1 MMIRD
6 MFPGNRA
13 AGNLSSRG
21 GLTDGDRPV
30 MGSITS
36 RNPAAVKNEA
46 AFLTRNQPVL
56 FQPNS
61 DYTWAW
67 KKTISGPAAS
77 FRSLTQYYVNPE
89 FWSVTG

>member
-1 MMIRD
+1 
-6 MFPGNRA
+6 
-13 AGNLSSRG
+13 
-21 GLTDGDRPV
+21 
-30 MGSITS
+30 
-36 RNPAAVKNEA
+36 VKNEA

-56 FQPNS
+56 FQPNA

-67 KKTISGPAAS
+67 KKNVSGPAAS

>member
-1 MMIRD
+1 MTC
-6 MFPGNRA
+6 FLA
-13 AGNLSSRG
+13 ADKLIHA
-21 GLTDGDRPV
+21 
-30 MGSITS
+30 SITS

-56 FQPNS
+56 FQPDA

-67 KKTISGPAAS
+67 KKSIPGPAAS
-77 FRSLTQYYVNPE
+77 FRSLTQYYVDPE

>member
-1 MMIRD
+1 M
-6 MFPGNRA
+6 
-13 AGNLSSRG
+13 
-21 GLTDGDRPV
+21 
-30 MGSITS
+30 
-36 RNPAAVKNEA
+36 KNEA

-67 KKTISGPAAS
+67 KKSISGPAAS
-77 FRSLTQYYVNPE
+77 FRSLTQYYADPE

>member
-1 MMIRD
+1 

-13 AGNLSSRG
+13 AGNPSFRG
-21 GLTDGDRPV
+21 GLTV
-30 MGSITS
+30 TIKLIHASITS
-36 RNPAAVKNEA
+36 RNPAVVKNEA

-67 KKTISGPAAS
+67 KTNITGPAAS
-77 FRSLTQYYVNPE
+77 FRSLTQYYADPE

>member
-1 MMIRD
+1 M
-6 MFPGNRA
+6 
-13 AGNLSSRG
+13 
-21 GLTDGDRPV
+21 
-30 MGSITS
+30 
-36 RNPAAVKNEA
+36 
-46 AFLTRNQPVL
+46 L

-67 KKTISGPAAS
+67 KKNISGPAAS

>member
-1 MMIRD
+1 VPTGQFARISMMIRD

-13 AGNLSSRG
+13 
-21 GLTDGDRPV
+21 T
-30 MGSITS
+30 
-36 RNPAAVKNEA
+36 VKNEA

-67 KKTISGPAAS
+67 
-77 FRSLTQYYVNPE
+77 
-89 FWSVTG
+89 